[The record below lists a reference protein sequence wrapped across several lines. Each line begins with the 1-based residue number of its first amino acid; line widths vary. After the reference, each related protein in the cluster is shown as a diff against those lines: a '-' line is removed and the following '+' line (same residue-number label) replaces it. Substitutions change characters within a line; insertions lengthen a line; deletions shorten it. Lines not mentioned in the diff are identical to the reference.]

1 MVRLRGPQPLST
13 LTYYLINLLINDTCS
28 VYNIY
33 RSARIF
39 RIKEAA
45 HKESKVVYQTTCS
58 YLLKQTVRKSMYRT
72 KANRDM
78 TERTDCP

>member
-1 MVRLRGPQPLST
+1 MIHAVFL
-13 LTYYLINLLINDTCS
+13 
-28 VYNIY
+28 IY

-45 HKESKVVYQTTCS
+45 HKESKVVYQTTYS

-72 KANRDM
+72 NANRDM

>member
-1 MVRLRGPQPLST
+1 MIHAVFL
-13 LTYYLINLLINDTCS
+13 
-28 VYNIY
+28 IY

-45 HKESKVVYQTTCS
+45 HKESTVVLYQTTYS

-72 KANRDM
+72 NANRDM